1 MFNRFGGVSPK
12 PVGEGLHFFVP
23 WLQVPYIYDI
33 RTQPK
38 VITTTTG
45 TRDLQMVSLSLR
57 LLYRPNESRLPVLH
71 QTLGPDF
78 AERVLPSIGNEVLKA
93 VVARYDA
100 ESLLTQ
106 RDRVSQD
113 IREHITQRAKNFD
126 IELDDVAIVSSGYAS
141 VLGLLALLLV
151 VGALLV
157 LLCCYVAAAGSAAGV
172 VSGMLLLTPSVLIV
186 VFLLLMFSVLP
197 LFSLWLCCA
206 FGFPSLAL
214 LCDALDAAFY
224 PPRPL
229 FLLPAILCRTFWSRT
244 KVYTMLTIYLSSCP
258 LRLTRA
264 TARNSP
270 GLSKRSRWR
279 SKKVKE

>member
-1 MFNRFGGVSPK
+1 MFNRFGGVSQR

-126 IELDDVAIVSSGYAS
+126 IELDDVAIVRYTYSHSLPATADAALPGAAVFSG
-141 VLGLLALLLV
+141 LWLMLAFWLHQRV
-151 VGALLV
+151 VTIACQV
-157 LLCCYVAAAGSAAGV
+157 ICR
-172 VSGMLLLTPSVLIV
+172 TV
-186 VFLLLMFSVLP
+186 VFTVLFCNLHP
-197 LFSLWLCCA
+197 
-206 FGFPSLAL
+206 
-214 LCDALDAAFY
+214 
-224 PPRPL
+224 
-229 FLLPAILCRTFWSRT
+229 T
-244 KVYTMLTIYLSSCP
+244 
-258 LRLTRA
+258 
-264 TARNSP
+264 
-270 GLSKRSRWR
+270 
-279 SKKVKE
+279 